1 MEVFQL
7 WVFVLYDGGD
17 EVEKRLRAV
26 GGLGLQ
32 QLYCGGRAE
41 WVWCEWMYLS
51 ILVKYNKS
59 VIQKRKHTEN
69 LSFTLTSDAS

>member
-1 MEVFQL
+1 MEVFQVF
-7 WVFVLYDGGD
+7 VFVLYDGGD

-41 WVWCEWMYLS
+41 
-51 ILVKYNKS
+51 
-59 VIQKRKHTEN
+59 
-69 LSFTLTSDAS
+69 

>member
-7 WVFVLYDGGD
+7 SVFVLYDGGD

-32 QLYCGGRAE
+32 QLYYGRRDE
-41 WVWCEWMYLS
+41 RLWCKWLLYLS
-51 ILVKYNKS
+51 ILVKQNKS
-59 VIQKRKHTEN
+59 V
-69 LSFTLTSDAS
+69 